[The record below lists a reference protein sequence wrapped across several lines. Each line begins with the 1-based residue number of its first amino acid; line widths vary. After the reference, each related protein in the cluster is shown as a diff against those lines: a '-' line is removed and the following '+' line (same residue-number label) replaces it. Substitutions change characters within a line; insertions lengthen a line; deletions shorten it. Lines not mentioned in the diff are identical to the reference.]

1 MPVRMPRLTVAT
13 VGLAILIAIFGSRLI
28 SLYIDYLWFGAL
40 SYEQVMLTTIAYRLG
55 TIAAVAVFTFIL
67 VLPNLLVAIAIAR
80 RVLRRVPRAAYGDD
94 SAPSGMGPFGGLGRA
109 GGPRSIFGDDG
120 PRPFGDVSV
129 SLGGPEAART
139 LVEGFPRS
147 WVVGTVAIV
156 STVVGLGNGD
166 AWEVIGRW
174 LHSVPFGTTDPI
186 FGHDIGLYVF
196 TVPVLRFLAGWFTD
210 AALISTAATLV
221 VYGLVQYAIDPT
233 FVFVRFHFE
242 TRARAIR
249 THLLAL
255 GALLATITGGQLWL
269 GTYDVLLARNER
281 IIGATFTDV
290 YARLPATQALAVS
303 AWLMAILLVATMF
316 RRNFALLVPGA
327 ALFVA
332 VLVLGRGIVPVL
344 VQKLQV
350 EPAELTQERPYL
362 QNNIKFTR
370 MAYGLDKIVEQLY
383 PAEDALRPEDVEAG
397 SATVASIRLWDH
409 RPLKD
414 TYNQL
419 QSIRPYY
426 VFDDIDIDRYSGLLA
441 GPNGARRQV
450 MLSARELAVE
460 KLGTQAQTWVNQR
473 LQYTHGYGVV
483 ISPVNE
489 VTTEGMP
496 NFAVKDVPPTGAIAV
511 GRPEVYFGEQTSA
524 YVVVNTKAEEFDYP
538 KGDQNVYSTYAGT
551 RGIRIGSFLRRLA
564 IAWNLSDLNLLVS
577 SYLTDESQL
586 LMRRNVRDRVK
597 AVAPFLKLDRDAY
610 IVAAGGRLTWVL
622 DGYTTTDRFP
632 YAQRTVDRVG
642 ETASATSTGSS
653 ASDSARGTN
662 ATRDQTL
669 VPFLSPRAYN
679 YIRNSVKI
687 TVDAYDGSIK
697 LYLADPADP
706 IIRTYQGIFPGLI
719 QSIDEM
725 PAELRDHMRYPED
738 LFQVQSQALT
748 TYHVQDPQVFY
759 NAEDVW
765 TGASEVVGDRRQPMQ
780 PYWVTMRI
788 PGETREEFL
797 LMLPFTPAN
806 RDNMISWLAARSDG
820 PSYGQLVL
828 FKFPKDRLVYGPA
841 QIDARIDQDPQISSQ
856 LTLWNQQGSRVIRGH
871 LLVIPIGSST
881 LYVEPIYLQAETSR
895 MPELKRVVVATG
907 NRVVMEPTL
916 EEGLRRLFS
925 ADEPVANVA
934 TAAIRGTT
942 AAPPRAT
949 PVPVTGGKAPAV
961 ATPAARATVPASGA
975 PPVSGSTPVNRQ
987 TVRDARGAY
996 DRAVDALKSGDFGR
1010 FGAELKNLDDRL
1022 RELDRD
1028 ASP

>member
-13 VGLAILIAIFGSRLI
+13 VGIAVLVAIFGSRI
-28 SLYIDYLWFGAL
+28 VSLYIEYLWFSAL
-40 SYEQVMLTTIAYRLG
+40 SFEHVMLSTIGYRLA
-55 TIAAVAVFTFIL
+55 TMVAVAGFTFL
-67 VLPNLLVAIAIAR
+67 VLLPNVLLALSISR
-80 RVLRRVPRAAYGDD
+80 RVLRRIPRAAYGDD
-94 SAPSGMGPFGGLGRA
+94 APPSVSGPFGGFGRP
-109 GGPRSIFGDDG
+109 GGVRSIFGDDAS
-120 PRPFGDVSV
+120 RPFGDVNV
-129 SLGGPEAART
+129 TLGGPEAART
-139 LVEGFPRS
+139 LVEGLPHG
-147 WVVGTVAIV
+147 WVVAGVALLSMFI
-156 STVVGLGNGD
+156 GLGNGD
-166 AWEVIGRW
+166 SWELLARW
-174 LHSVPFGTTDPI
+174 LHAVPFGTADPI
-186 FGHDIGLYVF
+186 FGHDIGVYVF
-196 TVPVLRFLAGWFTD
+196 TVPVLRLVAGWFTD
-210 AALISTAATLV
+210 AALISAAASFVL
-221 VYGLVQYAIDPT
+221 YGLVQYAIDPT
-233 FVFVRFHFE
+233 FAYVRFHFE

-249 THLLAL
+249 THVLAL
-255 GALLATITGGQLWL
+255 GGLLAGIVGAQLWL
-269 GTYDVLLARNER
+269 GTYDVLLARNDR
-281 IIGATFTDV
+281 IVGATFTDI

-303 AWLMAILLVATMF
+303 AWLMAALLVVTMF
-316 RRNFALLVPGA
+316 RRTFGLLVPGA

-332 VLVLGRGIVPVL
+332 VLVLGRGIVPAL

-350 EPAELTQERPYL
+350 EPAELTQERPYY
-362 QNNIKFTR
+362 QNNIQFTR
-370 MAYGLDKIVEQLY
+370 MAYGLDKIAEQSY
-383 PAEDALRPEDVEAG
+383 PAEDTLRPEDVDAG

-426 VFDDIDIDRYSGLLA
+426 VFDDVDIDRYAGLP
-441 GPNGARRQV
+441 GGQNGARRQV

-460 KLGTQAQTWVNQR
+460 KLGAQAQTWVNQR

-483 ISPVNE
+483 MSPVNE
-489 VTTEGMP
+489 VTAEGMP
-496 NFAVKDVPPTGAIAV
+496 NFAVKDVPPTGV
-511 GRPEVYFGEQTSA
+511 VPVPRPEVYFGEQTSA

-551 RGIRIGSFLRRLA
+551 KGIRIGSFWRRLA
-564 IAWNLSDLNLLVS
+564 IAWNLGDLNLLVS
-577 SYLTDESQL
+577 TYLTDDSQL
-586 LMRRNVRDRVK
+586 LVRRNVRDRVK
-597 AVAPFLKLDRDAY
+597 AIAPFLKLDRDAY
-610 IVAAGGRLTWVL
+610 IVAADGRLTWVL

-632 YAQRTVDRVG
+632 YAQRTVDRAG

-653 ASDSARGTN
+653 ASDSSRGTN

-669 VPFLSPRAYN
+669 VPFAVPRVYN

-687 TVDAYDGSIK
+687 TVDAYDGTVN
-697 LYLADPADP
+697 LYVADSADP
-706 IIRTYQGIFPGLI
+706 IIRSYQGAFPGLVRPI
-719 QSIDEM
+719 EEM
-725 PAELRDHMRYPED
+725 PSELRDHLRYPED

-780 PYWVTMRI
+780 PYYVTMRI

-806 RDNMISWLAARSDG
+806 RDNMIGWLAARSDG
-820 PSYGQLVL
+820 AQYGQLVL

-916 EEGLRRLFS
+916 EEGLRRLFAPDDAS
-925 ADEPVANVA
+925 AN
-934 TAAIRGTT
+934 AASGPARGSSS
-942 AAPPRAT
+942 ASPRAT
-949 PVPVTGGKAPAV
+949 PVPVVGGKAPPSP
-961 ATPAARATVPASGA
+961 TPAARPTTTPGGA
-975 PPVSGSTPVNRQ
+975 PTGTATAPVNRQ
-987 TVRDARGAY
+987 TVRDARSAY
-996 DRAVDALKSGDFGR
+996 DRAVDALKAGDFAR
-1010 FGAELKNLDDRL
+1010 FGSELKNLDDRL

-1028 ASP
+1028 VSP

>member
-13 VGLAILIAIFGSRLI
+13 VGVAILIGIFGSRLVA
-28 SLYIDYLWFGAL
+28 LYIDYLWFGAL
-40 SYEQVMLTTIAYRLG
+40 SYEHVMLTTIGYRVG
-55 TIAAVAVFTFIL
+55 TMAAVALFTFI
-67 VLPNLLVAIAIAR
+67 VVFPNLLAAVTIAR

-94 SAPSGMGPFGGLGRA
+94 PTPIGSGPFGGLGRS
-109 GGPRSIFGDDG
+109 GGGRSIFGEERTG
-120 PRPFGDVSV
+120 PFAEVNV
-129 SLGGPEAART
+129 ALGGPEAART
-139 LVEGFPRS
+139 LVEGLPRA
-147 WVVGTVAIV
+147 WIATGVALIAA
-156 STVVGLGNGD
+156 VVGLGNGD
-166 AWEVIGRW
+166 SWEVLGRW
-174 LHSVPFGTTDPI
+174 LHAVPFGTMDPI
-186 FGHDIGLYVF
+186 FGHDIAVYVF
-196 TVPVLRFLAGWFTD
+196 TVPVLRLVAGWLTD

-255 GALLATITGGQLWL
+255 ASVLATITGAQLWL
-269 GTYDVLLARNER
+269 GTYDVLLSRNER
-281 IIGATFTDV
+281 IVGATFTDI

-303 AWLMAILLVATMF
+303 AWLLALLLVLTMF

-362 QNNIKFTR
+362 QNNIQFTR
-370 MAYGLDKIVEQLY
+370 LAYGLDKIAEQLY
-383 PAEDALRPEDVEAG
+383 PAEDALRPEDVALG

-441 GPNGARRQV
+441 GPDGARRQV
-450 MLSARELAVE
+450 MLSARELAVD

-483 ISPVNE
+483 MSPVNE
-489 VTTEGMP
+489 VTAEGMP
-496 NFAVKDVPPTGAIAV
+496 NFAVKDVPPSGVIAV
-511 GRPEVYFGEQTSA
+511 ARPEVYFGEQTSA
-524 YVVVNTKAEEFDYP
+524 YVVVNTKAEEFDFP
-538 KGDQNVYSTYAGT
+538 KGDQNVYSTYAGSK
-551 RGIRIGSFLRRLA
+551 GIRIGSIWRRLA
-564 IAWNLSDLNLLVS
+564 IAWNLNDLNLLVS
-577 SYLTDESQL
+577 SYLTDDSQL
-586 LMRRNVRDRVK
+586 LVRRNVRDRVK

-610 IVAAGGRLTWVL
+610 IVAAEGRLTWVL
-622 DGYTTTDRFP
+622 DAYTTTDRFP
-632 YAQRTVDRVG
+632 YAQRTVDRPG

-669 VPFLSPRAYN
+669 VPFAAPRAYN

-687 TVDAYDGSIK
+687 TVDAYDGSIN
-697 LYLADPADP
+697 LYLADAADP

-719 QSIDEM
+719 RPIDEM
-725 PAELRDHMRYPED
+725 PVGLRDHMRYPED

-916 EEGLRRLFS
+916 EEGLKRLFAPDDS
-925 ADEPVANVA
+925 PGNVA
-934 TAAIRGTT
+934 SAAVRGTSS
-942 AAPPRAT
+942 PSPRAT
-949 PVPVTGGKAPAV
+949 PVPVVGGKVPAA
-961 ATPAARATVPASGA
+961 ATPTARPTVLPSGA
-975 PPVSGSTPVNRQ
+975 STVTGTVPVNRQ
-987 TVRDARGAY
+987 TVRDARSAY
-996 DRAVDALKSGDFGR
+996 DRAVDALKAGDFAR
-1010 FGAELKNLDDRL
+1010 FGAELKSLDDRL
-1022 RELDRD
+1022 LELDRD
-1028 ASP
+1028 AAR

>member
-1 MPVRMPRLTVAT
+1 MSVRMPRLTAAT
-13 VGLAILIAIFGSRLI
+13 LGIALLLTIFGSRLI
-28 SLYIDYLWFGAL
+28 SLYIDYLWFRAADFA
-40 SYEQVMLTTIAYRLG
+40 QVMLVTIGYRLA
-55 TIAAVAVFTFIL
+55 TMVVVAIFTFAVVFPNALGAL
-67 VLPNLLVAIAIAR
+67 VIAR
-80 RVLRRVPRAAYGDD
+80 RVLRRIPRATYTDD
-94 SAPSGMGPFGGLGRA
+94 SDSGVSGPFGGFGR
-109 GGPRSIFGDDG
+109 GVGPRSIFGDEG
-120 PRPFGDVSV
+120 SRPFGEVHV
-129 SLGGPEAART
+129 AIGGPEAART
-139 LVEGFPRS
+139 LLEGLPQR
-147 WVVGTVAIV
+147 WIAVGAAFISAI
-156 STVVGLGNGD
+156 VGLGSGD
-166 AWEVIGRW
+166 AWEVLARW
-174 LHSVPFGTTDPI
+174 RFAVPFGISDPI
-186 FGHDIGLYVF
+186 FGHDVAVYVF
-196 TVPVLRFLAGWFTD
+196 TVPVLRLLAGWLTD
-210 AALISTAATLV
+210 ASLIAIAATLIA
-221 VYGLVQYAIDPT
+221 YGLVQYAIDPT
-233 FVFVRFHFE
+233 FSFVRFHLE

-249 THLLAL
+249 SHLLAL
-255 GALLATITGGQLWL
+255 GALLATITGGQMWL
-269 GTYDVLLARNER
+269 GTYDVLLARNDR
-281 IIGATFTDV
+281 IVGATFTDI

-303 AWLMAILLVATMF
+303 AWLMAVLLMATMF
-316 RRNFALLVPGA
+316 RRSFALLVPGA

-350 EPAELTQERPYL
+350 EPAELTQERPYY
-362 QNNIKFTR
+362 QNNIQFTR
-370 MAYGLDKIVEQLY
+370 LAYGLDKIAEQLY
-383 PAEDALRPEDVEAG
+383 PAEDALRPEDLDAG

-426 VFDDIDIDRYSGLLA
+426 VFDDIDIDRYAGLSGDT
-441 GPNGARRQV
+441 NGVRRQV

-460 KLGTQAQTWVNQR
+460 KLGVQAQTWVNQR

-483 ISPVNE
+483 MSPVNE

-496 NFAVKDVPPTGAIAV
+496 NFAVKDVPPTGV
-511 GRPEVYFGEQTSA
+511 VPVPRPEVYFGEQTSA
-524 YVVVNTKAEEFDYP
+524 YVVVNTKAEEFNYP

-551 RGIRIGSFLRRLA
+551 KGIRIASIWRRLA
-564 IAWNLSDLNLLVS
+564 IAWNLGDLNLLVS
-577 SYLTDESQL
+577 SYLTDDSQL

-610 IVAAGGRLTWVL
+610 IVAADGRLTWVL

-632 YAQRTVDRVG
+632 YAQRTVDRAG

-653 ASDSARGTN
+653 ASDSSRGTN
-662 ATRDQTL
+662 ATRDQSL
-669 VPFLSPRAYN
+669 VPFVTPRAYN

-687 TVDAYDGSIK
+687 TVDAYDGTIN
-697 LYLADPADP
+697 LYLADLGDP
-706 IIRTYQGIFPGLI
+706 IIRSYQGIYPGLI
-719 QSIDEM
+719 RSLDEM
-725 PAELRDHMRYPED
+725 PAELRDHLRYPED
-738 LFQVQSQALT
+738 LFQVQAQALT

-780 PYWVTMRI
+780 PYYVTMRI
-788 PGETREEFL
+788 PGEMREEFL

-806 RDNMISWLAARSDG
+806 RDNMISWLAARSDA
-820 PSYGQLVL
+820 PFYGQLVL

-916 EEGLRRLFS
+916 EEGLKRLF
-925 ADEPVANVA
+925 AIDEPSATSAASIARAVAP
-934 TAAIRGTT
+934 AA
-942 AAPPRAT
+942 PRAT
-949 PVPVTGGKAPAV
+949 PAPVVGGKAPTTANPSVRPTASPSAPSTV
-961 ATPAARATVPASGA
+961 AGTA
-975 PPVSGSTPVNRQ
+975 PVSRQ

-996 DRAVDALKSGDFGR
+996 DRAVDALKAGDFAR
-1010 FGAELKNLDDRL
+1010 FGSELKTLDDRL
-1022 RELDRD
+1022 RDLDRETG
-1028 ASP
+1028 P

>member
-1 MPVRMPRLTVAT
+1 MPRLTVAT
-13 VGLAILIAIFGSRLI
+13 VGVAILIAIFGSRLI

-40 SYEQVMLTTIAYRLG
+40 SFEQVMLATIEYRLG
-55 TIAAVAVFTFIL
+55 TIAAVAVFTYAAI
-67 VLPNLLVAIAIAR
+67 LPNLLIALSVAR
-80 RVLRRVPRAAYGDD
+80 RVLRRIPRAAYGDEP
-94 SAPSGMGPFGGLGRA
+94 ASGGSGPFGGLGRA
-109 GGPRSIFGDDG
+109 GGARSIFGEDAS
-120 PRPFGDVSV
+120 RPFGDVSV
-129 SLGGPEAART
+129 TLGGPEAART
-139 LVEGFPRS
+139 LVEGMPKR
-147 WVVGTVAIV
+147 WVAAAAALISVF
-156 STVVGLGNGD
+156 VGLGNGD
-166 AWEVIGRW
+166 NWELLARW
-174 LHSVPFGTTDPI
+174 MYAAPFGTTDPI
-186 FGHDIGLYVF
+186 FGHDISVYVF
-196 TVPVLRFLAGWFTD
+196 TVPVLRLIAGWFTD
-210 AALISTAATLV
+210 AALLSTAATLV

-233 FVFVRFHFE
+233 FSYVRFHFE

-249 THLLAL
+249 THVLAL
-255 GALLATITGGQLWL
+255 GALLSAITGAQLWL
-269 GTYDVLLARNER
+269 GTYDVLLTRNDR
-281 IIGATFTDV
+281 IVGATFTDI

-303 AWLMAILLVATMF
+303 AGLMAALLVVTMF
-316 RRNFALLVPGA
+316 RRTLGLLVPGA

-350 EPAELTQERPYL
+350 EPAELTQERPYF
-362 QNNIKFTR
+362 QNNIQFTR
-370 MAYGLDKIVEQLY
+370 LAYGLDKIAEQMY
-383 PAEDALRPEDVEAG
+383 PAEDALRPEDLDAG

-426 VFDDIDIDRYSGLLA
+426 VFDDIDIDRYAGLL
-441 GPNGARRQV
+441 GGQNGARRQV
-450 MLSARELAVE
+450 MLSARELAVD

-483 ISPVNE
+483 MSPVNE

-496 NFAVKDVPPTGAIAV
+496 NFAVKDVPPTGV
-511 GRPEVYFGEQTSA
+511 VSVPRPEVYFGEQTTA

-551 RGIRIGSFLRRLA
+551 KGIRIGSVLRRLA
-564 IAWNLSDLNLLVS
+564 IAWNLGDLNLLVS
-577 SYLTDESQL
+577 SYLTDDSQL
-586 LMRRNVRDRVK
+586 LMRRNVRDRIK

-610 IVAAGGRLTWVL
+610 IVAADGRLTWVL

-632 YAQRTVDRVG
+632 YAQRTVDRAG

-653 ASDSARGTN
+653 ASDSSRGTN
-662 ATRDQTL
+662 ASRDQTL
-669 VPFLSPRAYN
+669 VPFSSPRAYN

-687 TVDAYDGSIK
+687 TVDAYDGTIH
-697 LYLADPADP
+697 LYLSDTSDP
-706 IIRTYQGIFPGLI
+706 IIKSYQGMFPTLI
-719 QSIDEM
+719 RPLDEM
-725 PAELRDHMRYPED
+725 PAELRDHLRYPED

-780 PYWVTMRI
+780 PYYVTMRI

-820 PSYGQLVL
+820 PLYGQLVL

-907 NRVVMEPTL
+907 NRVVMEATL
-916 EEGLRRLFS
+916 DEGLKRLFS
-925 ADEPVANVA
+925 TDDSGGGLPSGAARGASA
-934 TAAIRGTT
+934 TS
-942 AAPPRAT
+942 PRST
-949 PVPVTGGKAPAV
+949 PVPVVGGKAAPA
-961 ATPAARATVPASGA
+961 ATPAARTSTAPAGA
-975 PPVSGSTPVNRQ
+975 PTVTGTAPVNRQ

-996 DRAVDALKSGDFGR
+996 DRAIDALKAGDFAK
-1010 FGAELKNLDDRL
+1010 FGTELRGLDDRL
-1022 RELDRD
+1022 RELERD
-1028 ASP
+1028 TSQ